1 MARDGQAT
9 YQRLLDKFE
18 GLLNIRLRPR
28 AATLPVVVWPKPG
41 ESHAELIERVH
52 ALRPT
57 IPEAKLLLV
66 ATWREPASLPEN
78 TRAVVFVEPA
88 LKALIAKASYVVI
101 RGGRGGGKS
110 FAVGRYL
117 LLRALE
123 APLRI
128 ACLREFQ
135 TSLRESVHELLR
147 SQIEELD
154 IGEWFKVRER
164 EITSAAG
171 AVFFF
176 RGLRHNVSSIRSTES
191 IDVAWC
197 EESEVIS
204 KTSWEVLLPT
214 IRKPGSRIITTFNPR
229 KPEDPCWQQW
239 QVAPPPSTVHAEVNF
254 RDNPWISRELLA
266 QQRHLATVDPLR
278 HAWIWLGHFD
288 QKSESV
294 VLQGKV
300 YIEEFEPGPNWDG
313 PYHGC
318 DFGFSRDPTTLVRV
332 WLHDGCLFLSHEFC
346 AVGAELDAVPRLFK
360 DAVPGCERH
369 TIRADSAQPGNISY
383 LQRYG
388 LPNMVG
394 VTKWAGSVEDG
405 ISHLRSYRKIV
416 VHPRCTAA
424 AEQARLWSFKVDR
437 LSGDVL
443 PTLVP
448 GNDDVWDAA
457 RYALQPLIARG
468 DQTPMEYLRMQ
479 LGEAQIRAAAARE
492 TALPELIGGLL
503 FGSQMTEAQRAALRE
518 REAAGEK
525 ARIASIRRRGG
536 FPIH

>member
-28 AATLPVVVWPKPG
+28 AATLPVVVWPKVG
-41 ESHAELIERVH
+41 ESHTALLERVY

-66 ATWREPASLPEN
+66 ATWKEPHSLPAN
-78 TRAVVFVEPA
+78 TRAILFVEKA
-88 LKALIAKASYVVI
+88 LKALIEESSYVVI

-117 LLRALE
+117 LLCALQ

-147 SQIEELD
+147 SQIEELELS
-154 IGEWFKVRER
+154 EWFTVRER

-171 AVFFF
+171 AAFFF
-176 RGLRHNVSSIRSTES
+176 RGLRHNIASIRSTEG
-191 IDVAWC
+191 VAIAWI
-197 EESEVIS
+197 EEGESVS
-204 KTSWEVLLPT
+204 KSSWEVLLPT

-229 KPEDPCWQQW
+229 KAEDPCWQLW
-239 QVAPPPSTVHAEVNF
+239 QVAPPPSTTCAEVSF
-254 RDNPWISRELLA
+254 RDNSWISRELLA
-266 QQRHLATVDPLR
+266 QQKHAYTVDPLR
-278 HAWIWLGHFD
+278 WAWIWGGQFD

-300 YIEEFEPGPNWDG
+300 YIEEFEPGPTWDG

-318 DFGFSRDPTTLVRV
+318 DFGFSRDPTALVRV
-332 WLHDGCLFLSHEFC
+332 WLHDGCLFVSHEFC
-346 AVGAELDAVPRLFK
+346 AVGAELDVLPRLFK

-448 GNDDVWDAA
+448 GNDDIWDAV

-468 DQTPMEYLRMQ
+468 DQTPMEYLRLQ
-479 LGEAQIRAAAARE
+479 LGEAQVRAAAARE